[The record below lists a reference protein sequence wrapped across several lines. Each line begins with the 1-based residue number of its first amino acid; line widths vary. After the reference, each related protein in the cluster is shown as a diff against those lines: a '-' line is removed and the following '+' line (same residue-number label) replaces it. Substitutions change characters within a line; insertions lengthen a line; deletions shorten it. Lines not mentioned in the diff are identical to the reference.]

1 LSMLLAS
8 GKCLP
13 KLRHLPGL
21 SFFLSASFP
30 LACEVQEARFHF
42 LPTRSV
48 CCACRVIPGW
58 SSPSGAR
65 TGCFVRCDSS
75 HDMSRCFGLS
85 VQAGALIAL
94 QCTWCLFVPTLA
106 HLRFRVGVVGVGSRG
121 GGGRDVLPAGAQC
134 AVRAGFIVSCS
145 VLSTAGRRGGRS
157 RRPFG
162 ALSMGRVRQ
171 VTTFCETATWAH
183 RSSVAHLVSLHN
195 SYSHRT
201 PREGV
206 RSPSGPM
213 LSSSLALISVR
224 RPGDCRLS
232 RPQMFAR
239 NAPHC
244 IRWKRY

>member
-1 LSMLLAS
+1 MSTTL
-8 GKCLP
+8 
-13 KLRHLPGL
+13 
-21 SFFLSASFP
+21 
-30 LACEVQEARFHF
+30 
-42 LPTRSV
+42 
-48 CCACRVIPGW
+48 
-58 SSPSGAR
+58 
-65 TGCFVRCDSS
+65 VRCDSS

-85 VQAGALIAL
+85 VQAGAHIAL

-106 HLRFRVGVVGVGSRG
+106 HLRCRVGVVGVGGRG
-121 GGGRDVLPAGAQC
+121 RGGRDVLPAGAQC

-145 VLSTAGRRGGRS
+145 VLPTAGRRGGRS
-157 RRPFG
+157 RRRCR

-171 VTTFCETATWAH
+171 VATFCKTATWAH
-183 RSSVAHLVSLHN
+183 RSSVAHLVSLHS

-206 RSPSGPM
+206 RFPSGPM
-213 LSSSLALISVR
+213 LFSSLALVSVR